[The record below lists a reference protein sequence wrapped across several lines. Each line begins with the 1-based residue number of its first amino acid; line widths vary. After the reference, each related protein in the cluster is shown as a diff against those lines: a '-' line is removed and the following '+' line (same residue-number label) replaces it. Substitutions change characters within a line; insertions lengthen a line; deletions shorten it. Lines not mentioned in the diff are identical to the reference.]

1 MFAISK
7 LLLHDGYYRLKIRIF
22 QFKALSK
29 GCFFWFRSRS
39 KVIRFLSTNWIKM
52 NPNRWKGP
60 NQINVIQFLLV
71 IHIRSPDASIWLST
85 ENPTKSKV
93 SHDIMYRWR
102 YRPKIFDAM
111 IDISRFE
118 NDWYFPMSIRFD
130 YIFFLQF
137 EYSNW
142 NSLIS
147 VFFMCFVMLKRTH
160 HRKQHEVYV
169 NLILDVQR
177 NFGKTMYQNM
187 VWNVDIGVDTF
198 YPFWIYVLFI
208 WIFHHRPKSNRC
220 HSYRKCSWHIR
231 IQENDKFSL

>member
-111 IDISRFE
+111 ILVLKMIDIFRCRFQ
-118 NDWYFPMSIRFD
+118 IRFD
-130 YIFFLQF
+130 YIFF
-137 EYSNW
+137 YNSN
-142 NSLIS
+142 
-147 VFFMCFVMLKRTH
+147 
-160 HRKQHEVYV
+160 
-169 NLILDVQR
+169 
-177 NFGKTMYQNM
+177 
-187 VWNVDIGVDTF
+187 
-198 YPFWIYVLFI
+198 
-208 WIFHHRPKSNRC
+208 
-220 HSYRKCSWHIR
+220 IR
-231 IQENDKFSL
+231 IGIHWFLSFLCVL

>member
-29 GCFFWFRSRS
+29 GCFFRFRSRS
-39 KVIRFLSTNWIKM
+39 KEIRFLSTSWIKM

-147 VFFMCFVMLKRTH
+147 VFFYVFCNAETH
-160 HRKQHEVYV
+160 
-169 NLILDVQR
+169 
-177 NFGKTMYQNM
+177 
-187 VWNVDIGVDTF
+187 
-198 YPFWIYVLFI
+198 P
-208 WIFHHRPKSNRC
+208 PP
-220 HSYRKCSWHIR
+220 
-231 IQENDKFSL
+231 